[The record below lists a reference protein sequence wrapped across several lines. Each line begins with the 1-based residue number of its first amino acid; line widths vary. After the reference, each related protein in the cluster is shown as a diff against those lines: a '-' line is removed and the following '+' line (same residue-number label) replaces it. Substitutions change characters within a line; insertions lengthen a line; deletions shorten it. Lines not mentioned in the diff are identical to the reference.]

1 MRSQYRATRAL
12 RVFSPI
18 RSALQSKTT
27 RTAER
32 HVSTGEYRQMSARR
46 SIGVAAGVLIGIA
59 GNAVALELTDDR
71 VLSFHSQPSGGC
83 PGLDWHLVAG
93 TNNRLTG
100 LIAWDDMKNVAR
112 VSGSAN
118 KDGKFHLALQPLHGV
133 SSEGSVEGQLPD
145 YNGWLTASVTGA
157 GCPHQEVHVQWFRR
171 AGPDSR

>member
-1 MRSQYRATRAL
+1 VVAVSGDPRAEDVLADSVCLAVQNYAHCGAACQHRG
-12 RVFSPI
+12 VSPNV
-18 RSALQSKTT
+18 S
-27 RTAER
+27 TAEYWCSGWR
-32 HVSTGEYRQMSARR
+32 
-46 SIGVAAGVLIGIA
+46 IA